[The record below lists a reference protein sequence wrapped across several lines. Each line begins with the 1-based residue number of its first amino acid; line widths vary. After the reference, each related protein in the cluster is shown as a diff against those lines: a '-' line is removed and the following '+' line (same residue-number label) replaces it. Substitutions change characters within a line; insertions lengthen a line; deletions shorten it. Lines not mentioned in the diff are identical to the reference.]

1 MSAPL
6 DTVSNLMRRIQLTI
20 MNYRWMNIEE
30 MNGIILKVLV
40 RLVPYL
46 DYFSVNNLDYC
57 EQMS

>member
-1 MSAPL
+1 
-6 DTVSNLMRRIQLTI
+6 MRRIQLTI